1 MTTEALNT
9 PRLNMMDIE
18 VAAEGMS
25 ALQSLEGIVRKSSLS
40 PDLLDLVRT
49 RASQINGCA
58 FCINMHTREARERG
72 ESEKR
77 LYMLNAWR
85 ESDLYSDRERAAL
98 AWTESLTLI
107 SQTHAPQEVFDELA
121 DQFTQEEIATLS
133 LGIVAINSWNRLA
146 VGFRVPPAD

>member
-49 RASQINGCA
+49 RASQINWCA